1 MAPSQDT
8 ATRIAESVVELIIDG
23 VLRPRERLI
32 ETELARRFLASRPP
46 VREALRLLE
55 SEGLVIKDGR
65 RGFSV
70 TELSRHELRDM
81 YEVFFVVEELYTRLA
96 APRMTSP
103 VLDQLREIVA
113 QMELAVRKNDA
124 SAYFSA
130 NLDFH
135 SAILE
140 ASGNVFLRR
149 FYRMLRRQTLR
160 YRRIP
165 LALTE
170 RRRQSLQE
178 HRGILQALRAR
189 DGALAGKRA
198 REHAQNAYRLLDRQ
212 LSLLSPAGAPPPDAA
227 IRLLKRRPPE

>member
-1 MAPSQDT
+1 
-8 ATRIAESVVELIIDG
+8 
-23 VLRPRERLI
+23 
-32 ETELARRFLASRPP
+32 

-55 SEGLVIKDGR
+55 SAGLVIKDGR

-103 VLDQLREIVA
+103 VLDQLREIVT
-113 QMELAVRKNDA
+113 QMEPAVRKNDA

-130 NLDFH
+130 NLEFH

-149 FYRMLRRQTLR
+149 FYRMLGRQTLR
-160 YRRIP
+160 YRRIS

-178 HRGILQALRAR
+178 P
-189 DGALAGKRA
+189 K
-198 REHAQNAYRLLDRQ
+198 E
-212 LSLLSPAGAPPPDAA
+212 GAPAA
-227 IRLLKRRPPE
+227 QERGDEGGDSGAPGTPGAFLRPAEVHARLRGMGGVVSRRACRGRSGVTRALGFLPTT